1 MPAITV
7 DNLTKSFGQ
16 TVALDDLSFRVEEG
30 EVFGF
35 LGPNGAGKSTTI
47 NIVLDFARP
56 TAGEIS
62 VLGMDAQRYSRDIR
76 QRTGVLPEGVE
87 LYDRLT
93 ARQHL
98 EFAIDSK
105 NADDDPEALLERVGL
120 VDAID
125 RKAGGYS
132 KGMAQRLMLAMAL
145 VGEPDLLILDEPSTG
160 LDPNG
165 AREMRDIVRE
175 ESERGATVFF
185 SSHIMEQVEAV
196 CDRVGILRD
205 GKMVAVDSVEDCETP
220 SKAAR
225 RSASP
230 SIGSTTTHCRRSA
243 RFPTS
248 VTPPFRGRTRR
259 RSSSPSTA
267 PRQPSS
273 PRSRIVASRFGTSR
287 RPKRRSR
294 TSSSR
299 IRPTL
304 GRRCTRDEHRYEY
317 RNGIRGFGRVD
328 LEFDQP
334 RERPRG
340 REEGLSGRRPLV
352 AVLGSE
358 CVLLRALGRRYRGA
372 FVLR

>member
-1 MPAITV
+1 
-7 DNLTKSFGQ
+7 
-16 TVALDDLSFRVEEG
+16 
-30 EVFGF
+30 
-35 LGPNGAGKSTTI
+35 
-47 NIVLDFARP
+47 
-56 TAGEIS
+56 
-62 VLGMDAQRYSRDIR
+62 
-76 QRTGVLPEGVE
+76 

-205 GKMVAVDSVEDCETP
+205 GKMVAVDSVEGLRDSVEGGTTLRVTVDRIDDD
-220 SKAAR
+220 ALQAV
-225 RSASP
+225 RSLPDVSNATVQGQNP
-230 SIGSTTTHCRRSA
+230 
-243 RFPTS
+243 PT
-248 VTPPFRGRTRR
+248 V
-259 RSSSPSTA
+259 
-267 PRQPSS
+267 
-273 PRSRIVASRFGTSR
+273 V
-287 RPKRRSR
+287 
-294 TSSSR
+294 
-299 IRPTL
+299 
-304 GRRCTRDEHRYEY
+304 
-317 RNGIRGFGRVD
+317 
-328 LEFDQP
+328 
-334 RERPRG
+334 
-340 REEGLSGRRPLV
+340 V
-352 AVLGSE
+352 AVDGSKTA
-358 CVLLRALGRRYRGA
+358 VLSALEDRGIEIRDFETTEA
-372 FVLR
+372 SLEDVFQSYTTDAGTEVHAR

>member
-1 MPAITV
+1 
-7 DNLTKSFGQ
+7 
-16 TVALDDLSFRVEEG
+16 
-30 EVFGF
+30 
-35 LGPNGAGKSTTI
+35 
-47 NIVLDFARP
+47 
-56 TAGEIS
+56 
-62 VLGMDAQRYSRDIR
+62 
-76 QRTGVLPEGVE
+76 
-87 LYDRLT
+87 
-93 ARQHL
+93 
-98 EFAIDSK
+98 
-105 NADDDPEALLERVGL
+105 
-120 VDAID
+120 
-125 RKAGGYS
+125 
-132 KGMAQRLMLAMAL
+132 MAQRLMLAMAL

-205 GKMVAVDSVEDCETP
+205 GKMVAVDSVEGLRDSVEGGTTLRVTVDRIDDD
-220 SKAAR
+220 ALQAV
-225 RSASP
+225 RSLPDVSNA
-230 SIGSTTTHCRRSA
+230 T
-243 RFPTS
+243 
-248 VTPPFRGRTRR
+248 VQGRTRR

>member
-16 TVALDDLSFRVEEG
+16 TLALDDLSFQVEEG

-56 TAGEIS
+56 TAGEVS
-62 VLGMDAQRYSRDIR
+62 VLGMDAQRQSRAIR
-76 QRTGVLPEGVE
+76 QRTGVLPEGVQ

-98 EFAIDSK
+98 EFAIESK
-105 NADDDPEALLERVGL
+105 NADADPERLLERVGL

-125 RKAGGYS
+125 KKAGGYS
-132 KGMAQRLMLAMAL
+132 KGMAQRLMLAMSL

-175 ESERGATVFF
+175 ENERGATVFF

-205 GKMVAVDSVEDCETP
+205 GEMVAVDSVEGLRDSVKGGTTLRVTVDRIDDDALQAVRSLPDVSNATVEGQNPPTIIVTVDG
-220 SKAAR
+220 SKTAVL
-225 RSASP
+225 SALEDRG
-230 SIGSTTTHCRRSA
+230 IEVQDFSTTEASLDDVFQSYTTDAEVHA
-243 RFPTS
+243 R
-248 VTPPFRGRTRR
+248 
-259 RSSSPSTA
+259 
-267 PRQPSS
+267 
-273 PRSRIVASRFGTSR
+273 
-287 RPKRRSR
+287 
-294 TSSSR
+294 
-299 IRPTL
+299 
-304 GRRCTRDEHRYEY
+304 
-317 RNGIRGFGRVD
+317 
-328 LEFDQP
+328 
-334 RERPRG
+334 
-340 REEGLSGRRPLV
+340 
-352 AVLGSE
+352 
-358 CVLLRALGRRYRGA
+358 
-372 FVLR
+372 

>member
-132 KGMAQRLMLAMAL
+132 KGMAQRLTLAMAL

-205 GKMVAVDSVEDCETP
+205 GKMVAVDSVEGLRDSVEGGTTLRVTVDRIDDD
-220 SKAAR
+220 ALQAV
-225 RSASP
+225 RSLPDVSNATVQGQNP
-230 SIGSTTTHCRRSA
+230 
-243 RFPTS
+243 PT
-248 VTPPFRGRTRR
+248 V
-259 RSSSPSTA
+259 
-267 PRQPSS
+267 
-273 PRSRIVASRFGTSR
+273 V
-287 RPKRRSR
+287 
-294 TSSSR
+294 
-299 IRPTL
+299 
-304 GRRCTRDEHRYEY
+304 
-317 RNGIRGFGRVD
+317 
-328 LEFDQP
+328 
-334 RERPRG
+334 
-340 REEGLSGRRPLV
+340 V
-352 AVLGSE
+352 AVDGSKTA
-358 CVLLRALGRRYRGA
+358 VLSALEDRGIEIRDFETTEA
-372 FVLR
+372 SLEDVFQSYTTDAGTEVHAR

>member
-1 MPAITV
+1 MSAITV

-16 TVALDDLSFRVEEG
+16 TLALDDLSFQVEEG

-56 TAGEIS
+56 TAGEVS
-62 VLGMDAQRYSRDIR
+62 VLGMDAQRHSRTIR
-76 QRTGVLPEGVE
+76 QRTGVLPEGVQ
-87 LYDRLT
+87 LYGRLT

-105 NADDDPEALLERVGL
+105 GADDDPEALLERVGL

-125 RKAGGYS
+125 KKAGGYS

-165 AREMRDIVRE
+165 AREMRKIVQE

-205 GKMVAVDSVEDCETP
+205 GQMVAVDSVAGLRDSVGGGTTLRVTVDRIDDDTLQAVRSLPDVGGATVEDQ
-220 SKAAR
+220 
-225 RSASP
+225 
-230 SIGSTTTHCRRSA
+230 
-243 RFPTS
+243 
-248 VTPPFRGRTRR
+248 
-259 RSSSPSTA
+259 
-267 PRQPSS
+267 QP
-273 PRSRIVASRFGTSR
+273 
-287 RPKRRSR
+287 
-294 TSSSR
+294 
-299 IRPTL
+299 PTL
-304 GRRCTRDEHRYEY
+304 VVDVDGSKTTVLSTLEDR
-317 RNGIRGFGRVD
+317 GIEIQDFATTEAS
-328 LEFDQP
+328 LEDVFQSYTTDTEVYA
-334 RERPRG
+334 R
-340 REEGLSGRRPLV
+340 
-352 AVLGSE
+352 
-358 CVLLRALGRRYRGA
+358 
-372 FVLR
+372 

>member
-16 TVALDDLSFRVEEG
+16 TLALDDLSFQVEEG

-56 TAGEIS
+56 TSGDVS
-62 VLGMDAQRYSRDIR
+62 VLGMDAQQHSRAIR
-76 QRTGVLPEGVE
+76 HRTGVLPEGVD

-98 EFAIDSK
+98 EFAIQSK
-105 NADDDPEALLERVGL
+105 NADTEPERLLERVGL

-125 RKAGGYS
+125 KKAGGYS

-165 AREMRDIVRE
+165 AREMRKIVRE
-175 ESERGATVFF
+175 ENERGATVFF

-205 GKMVAVDSVEDCETP
+205 GEMVAVDSVEGLRDSVEGGTTLRVTVDRIDDDALQAVRSLPDVGDATVEDRTP
-220 SKAAR
+220 PTIVVTVDGSKTAVLSTLEDR
-225 RSASP
+225 GIEVRDF
-230 SIGSTTTHCRRSA
+230 STTEASLDDVFQSYTTDTGVHA
-243 RFPTS
+243 R
-248 VTPPFRGRTRR
+248 
-259 RSSSPSTA
+259 
-267 PRQPSS
+267 
-273 PRSRIVASRFGTSR
+273 
-287 RPKRRSR
+287 
-294 TSSSR
+294 
-299 IRPTL
+299 
-304 GRRCTRDEHRYEY
+304 
-317 RNGIRGFGRVD
+317 
-328 LEFDQP
+328 
-334 RERPRG
+334 
-340 REEGLSGRRPLV
+340 
-352 AVLGSE
+352 
-358 CVLLRALGRRYRGA
+358 
-372 FVLR
+372 